1 MLIIFNLPCPIT
13 FLPETYSKQ
22 LVQYFKIV
30 GKPAKQDNT
39 VSLAA
44 KGRREQKLPEI
55 RLKGL
60 RKNHFSFLNKTI
72 IS

>member
-1 MLIIFNLPCPIT
+1 VNNDFIIPKL
-13 FLPETYSKQ
+13 LKKKEK
-22 LVQYFKIV
+22 K
-30 GKPAKQDNT
+30 DNT

-44 KGRREQKLPEI
+44 KRRREGKQPEI
-55 RLKGL
+55 RVKGL